1 MPDSTFGAAVAPSL
15 VVRFT
20 VDKITA
26 VRRAVSRQAAG
37 AGLVGDQLH
46 DFVLAVNEIVTNAV
60 VHGGGRGELRM
71 WDNGQILGCEIT
83 DAGPGGVLDAPTEP
97 TAQGGRHGLR
107 LARLLVD
114 RLEVVESSGGTA
126 VRLMTGLQ
134 VAGPQMNA

>member
-1 MPDSTFGAAVAPSL
+1 MLMPDSTSGTALTPSL
-15 VVRFT
+15 VVGFT
-20 VDKITA
+20 GEKITA

-37 AGLVGDQLH
+37 AGLAGDQLH

-71 WDNGQILGCEIT
+71 WDNGQVLGCEVT
-83 DAGPGGVLDAPTEP
+83 DGGPGGVLDAPTEP
-97 TAQGGRHGLR
+97 TPQGGRHGLR

-134 VAGPQMNA
+134 VNA